1 MARQQVLN
9 PPVSYISNA
18 DMRELFHHNYQVF
31 DVLNGSGDYSGGY
44 NSEQLAVDQVTGG
57 GPLYDC
63 DLIYEDA
70 HPNSGVP
77 LVQIGDFL
85 LMAEQDEN
93 PEVPVAEQELCW
105 FKYQVVD
112 ILNDM
117 SAESGRFRVEY
128 ITDTCVLFG
137 DQAPDENC
145 WNSTGTGGYGGDCDD
160 TRIVVFRELN
170 MPMTIID

>member
-44 NSEQLAVDQVTGG
+44 NSEQLAVDQVTGS

-93 PEVPVAEQELCW
+93 PMVPSAEQELCW

-170 MPMTIID
+170 MPITIID